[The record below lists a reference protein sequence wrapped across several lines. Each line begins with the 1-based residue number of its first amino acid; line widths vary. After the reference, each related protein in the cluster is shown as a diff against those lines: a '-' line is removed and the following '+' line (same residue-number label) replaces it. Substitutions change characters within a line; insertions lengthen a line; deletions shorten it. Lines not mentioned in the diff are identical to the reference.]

1 VKLFVERWYPTGVA
15 GGVTVAWT
23 YCCPAAPD
31 NMHDIFATSVGLAAI
46 VVGFLA
52 TAMSIVLAAP
62 DSKIMQELRS
72 SGYIG
77 ELIWYLREP
86 FLVGL
91 ALAAVALAGYF
102 ISADVAKKPAFVGA
116 LVFLSTLLIAGLF
129 RIAMV
134 FMHFLKAGVQK
145 ASRTK

>member
-1 VKLFVERWYPTGVA
+1 MKLFVERWYPTGLAV
-15 GGVTVAWT
+15 GVTFAWRRW
-23 YCCPAAPD
+23 CPTTPD

-62 DSKIMQELRS
+62 DSKIMQELRA

-91 ALAAVALAGYF
+91 ALTFVALSGYF
-102 ISADVAKKPAFVGA
+102 ISADAGKQAGFVGTI
-116 LVFLSTLLIAGLF
+116 VFLSSQMIAGLF

-134 FMHFLKAGVQK
+134 FMHFLRAGVEK
-145 ASRTK
+145 ARS